1 MATAF
6 QSDAFQSDAFQ
17 IEASDTHDGGRNI
30 RRVYDEEDI
39 FEEIELRTARYR
51 RSKEKLRADIVLAI
65 DGPQEAEVLEII
77 RDNLGDEREAIATP
91 DYEPNLRGLLAEMSA
106 LRRIAEIAIA
116 EEKRRIDEDESDV
129 ELLLLQ

>member
-1 MATAF
+1 M
-6 QSDAFQSDAFQ
+6 SDAAVTLPGTGQGDDE
-17 IEASDTHDGGRNI
+17 IEARAS
-30 RRVYDEEDI
+30 
-39 FEEIELRTARYR
+39 AYR
-51 RSKEKLRADIVLAI
+51 RSREKLRADIVLAI

-77 RDNLGDEREAIATP
+77 RDNLGDERAALAAP